1 MKSILHLKDDTEY
14 QIPLREDGIEKYVQD
29 DLKKWKKEHPD
40 ATEQEV
46 LDKEKELNYQ
56 MRKLAGQS
64 EEEIERREK
73 ARAIRRDME
82 KDNKEIGRAKAG
94 VTSATQ
100 AHKDSTAKVNQAV
113 KTKKETE
120 AEVERTKD
128 NADEIADW
136 SQKRDAE
143 AQQNLETSKEEAKQA
158 KAAVTQSQDELHDAQ
173 KSKNDK
179 IDQLRADSAATKE
192 AKKKT
197 DEISQEEVDALDNLE
212 DETQTQEQSNTE
224 ESNSDTTTESVPP
237 ADTAKA
243 ALDEMKKL
251 ASQEGVIHPSL
262 FISNFSKILGLMER
276 AMQLQVKESGSV
288 TEEAPKATEQAEAT
302 EEKASETTEKT
313 ELPAEGKQGELNG
326 RNNRS

>member
-14 QIPLREDGIEKYVQD
+14 QIPLREDGTEKHVQD
-29 DLKKWKKEHPD
+29 DLKKWKKAHPN

-46 LDKEKELNYQ
+46 LGKEKELNYQ

-73 ARAIRRDME
+73 ARALRHDME
-82 KDNKEIGRAKAG
+82 KDNKRIGRAKAG
-94 VTSATQ
+94 VASATQ
-100 AHKDSTAKVNQAV
+100 THKDSTAKVNQAV
-113 KTKKETE
+113 KAKKETE
-120 AEVERTKD
+120 AEIESTKD

-136 SQKRDAE
+136 SQKKDAE

-158 KAAVTQSQDELHDAQ
+158 KAAVAQSQDELHDAQ

-179 IDQLRADSAATKE
+179 IDQLRADSAAAKE

-197 DEISQEEVDALDNLE
+197 DDALEGLK
-212 DETQTQEQSNTE
+212 DETKNQKQSSTE
-224 ESNSDTTTESVPP
+224 ESSSDTTTESVPP
-237 ADTAKA
+237 TDTAKA

-276 AMQLQVKESGSV
+276 AMQLQVKESGS
-288 TEEAPKATEQAEAT
+288 AT
-302 EEKASETTEKT
+302 EESGSVTKEEASETTEKAKT
-313 ELPAEGKQGELNG
+313 PAEGK
-326 RNNRS
+326 